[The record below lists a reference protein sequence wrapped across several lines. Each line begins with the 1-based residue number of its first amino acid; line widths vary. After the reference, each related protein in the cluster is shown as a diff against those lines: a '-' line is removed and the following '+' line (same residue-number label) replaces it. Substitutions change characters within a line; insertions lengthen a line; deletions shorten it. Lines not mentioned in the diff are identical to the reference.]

1 MNADGSQKSEHHSR
15 SPCLHNNWIFAEV
28 LCMSSANDSFEP
40 RLFFGAA
47 RLEIGAL
54 IAMFTRD
61 AAVSSYVVVK

>member
-1 MNADGSQKSEHHSR
+1 
-15 SPCLHNNWIFAEV
+15 
-28 LCMSSANDSFEP
+28 MSSANDIFEP

-61 AAVSSYVVVK
+61 AAVSSYVFVK